1 MIYLDVVQG
10 TPEWKQARAGKITA
24 SRFRDA
30 CDTLKSGAPSAKA
43 IAYAAQVA
51 IERISG
57 EPAEDGFVSYAM
69 RRGTELEPRARM
81 EYEDRTGNFVT
92 EAGIVLTDDEI
103 FSYSTDGFIGEDGML
118 EIKCILSPEKLIA
131 VWRDRDFSEYIHQC
145 RGGLWLTGRKWIDL
159 AIYAPQLEAVGKS
172 LLIHRI
178 TRDEDAIADLQD
190 KLLAFAAV
198 VDANEQLLRAVAA

>member
-10 TPEWKQARAGKITA
+10 TPEWKQARAGKISA

-30 CDTLKSGAPSAKA
+30 CETLKSGAPSAKA

-57 EPAEDGFVSYAM
+57 EPAEDGFVTYAM

-81 EYEDRTGNFVT
+81 EYEDLTGHFVT
-92 EAGIVLTDDEI
+92 EAGIVMTDDEV

-118 EIKCILSPEKLIA
+118 EIKCILSPEKLVSI
-131 VWRDRDFSEYIHQC
+131 WRDRDFSEYIHQC

-159 AIYAPQLEAVGKS
+159 VIYAPQLEPVGKS

-178 TRDEDAIADLQD
+178 TRDEDAISDLQD
-190 KLLAFAAV
+190 KLMAFSAV